1 MINDNHKSPNCKIKK
16 LAVDG
21 MPHLCLFALRDILPG
36 EEITYSYGDGPWPW
50 RKQGKEKAT
59 IVSSPLQ
66 TNDKG
71 TGERDVA
78 QSQILAQQ
86 PTLAQVKGTLAID
99 EQNPDG
105 REKALSHSL
114 AEKTSEPQEKE
125 AVVTNE
131 QTEDNSGS
139 DTEPVSLEE
148 SELDC
153 TVPKLRRSDSVIV
166 SEEMLRN
173 CSESSD
179 SSMNQSDDDYIP
191 KSSEENSPDCS
202 SDSLSAHMSDK
213 IDKDEKSSASCSTY
227 DRPVPD
233 STVSDSESKEYD
245 PVSVKAVSVK
255 TGGGRVYDKKQF
267 CLFCGKSYAKI
278 ARHIEQIHH
287 NETEVAKALQFP
299 RKSKERRLQIDLL
312 RNRGNFAHNVE
323 VLKMGKGML
332 VPRRQPRNCL
342 PSKDFAHCLNCQG
355 FFFKTQSL
363 ATHET
368 LQA

>member
-1 MINDNHKSPNCKIKK
+1 MSVSQGSPFHVSEELALSGSDPDVLHDYFHGTLLILIHEANWLCVIFMYVFKLHCCYSIDGAKDDGSVGRMINDNHKSPNCKIKK

-105 REKALSHSL
+105 REKTLSHSL

-125 AVVTNE
+125 AVITNE

-139 DTEPVSLEE
+139 DTEPVSLEKR
-148 SELDC
+148 ELDC
-153 TVPKLRRSDSVIV
+153 TVPKLKRSDSVIV
-166 SEEMLRN
+166 SEEMLQN

-179 SSMNQSDDDYIP
+179 SSMNHSDDDYIP
-191 KSSEENSPDCS
+191 KSSEESSPDCS
-202 SDSLSAHMSDK
+202 SDCLSAHMNDK
-213 IDKDEKSSASCSTY
+213 IEKVVIENET
-227 DRPVPD
+227 
-233 STVSDSESKEYD
+233 SESEEELSDHEGDAEMQVKQMKRAHGEVQETKVNSVCQGRKRVKRTMWKE
-245 PVSVKAVSVK
+245 
-255 TGGGRVYDKKQF
+255 
-267 CLFCGKSYAKI
+267 
-278 ARHIEQIHH
+278 E
-287 NETEVAKALQFP
+287 
-299 RKSKERRLQIDLL
+299 ERR
-312 RNRGNFAHNVE
+312 AVE
-323 VLKMGKGML
+323 KHLAKFINICKVPGKR
-332 VPRRQPRNCL
+332 V
-342 PSKDFAHCLNCQG
+342 
-355 FFFKTQSL
+355 
-363 ATHET
+363 
-368 LQA
+368 

>member
-105 REKALSHSL
+105 REKTLSHSL

-125 AVVTNE
+125 AVITNE

-139 DTEPVSLEE
+139 DTEPVSLEKR
-148 SELDC
+148 ELDC
-153 TVPKLRRSDSVIV
+153 TVPKLKRSDSVIV
-166 SEEMLRN
+166 SEEMLQN

-179 SSMNQSDDDYIP
+179 SSMNHSDDDYIP
-191 KSSEENSPDCS
+191 KSSEESSPDCS
-202 SDSLSAHMSDK
+202 SDCLSAHMNDK
-213 IDKDEKSSASCSTY
+213 IDKDEKSSASCSTC
-227 DRPVPD
+227 DRTVPD
-233 STVSDSESKEYD
+233 SSVSDSEIKEYD

-255 TGGGRVYDKKQF
+255 PWKK
-267 CLFCGKSYAKI
+267 SI
-278 ARHIEQIHH
+278 
-287 NETEVAKALQFP
+287 
-299 RKSKERRLQIDLL
+299 
-312 RNRGNFAHNVE
+312 
-323 VLKMGKGML
+323 
-332 VPRRQPRNCL
+332 
-342 PSKDFAHCLNCQG
+342 
-355 FFFKTQSL
+355 
-363 ATHET
+363 
-368 LQA
+368 